1 MTVPDASQAS
11 DVSMEKARNLSS
23 TLFLLQGDLE
33 EITSAF
39 HEGWEKQHG
48 RICSSA
54 SVFWRSP
61 EASYPMSQL
70 DIEKEQQLQLLCLFP
85 WLLPA
90 VPPVAQGSTGCVT
103 EDSGNIHKDFAR
115 KDLLGRPEQLYPSI
129 SELSEKVIKKGR
141 CHILTTSMRKSSW
154 M

>member
-1 MTVPDASQAS
+1 
-11 DVSMEKARNLSS
+11 MEKARNLSS

-70 DIEKEQQLQLLCLFP
+70 DIEKE
-85 WLLPA
+85 
-90 VPPVAQGSTGCVT
+90 
-103 EDSGNIHKDFAR
+103 
-115 KDLLGRPEQLYPSI
+115 
-129 SELSEKVIKKGR
+129 
-141 CHILTTSMRKSSW
+141 
-154 M
+154 